1 MKKTLISFFLFG
13 LVPFVAPAV
22 LLAQGQALYFNGTNQ
37 HAEFTAPAGMPSGS
51 VARTVEFWM
60 RSDLRVG
67 AKDNHESIV
76 DLGEQ
81 AHNGSAFGIFSQVAG
96 GKTQLG
102 FWGHN
107 ADKLNIGEIPD
118 DQWHFVVIT
127 YTEPNIKCYIDG
139 ELKSTNS
146 IVTAVGGQRLNTKA
160 GKCYVGGFPGRGW
173 YYKGAVDNL
182 TIWTGERTAEQ
193 IKKDMIPYPCI
204 QGSEAGLVAHFRLN
218 EATGTTFK
226 SVNNAVTGTL
236 KNGATWTKPVADNP
250 DPISEGVWF
259 VIQNKSDADTDTDI
273 ATRRM
278 ALKAPATG
286 TPTLAPIPL
295 TGNYDDFLW
304 RTVSLG
310 GGKYKLVNKKL
321 GMAKALDSSPTNP
334 TIGDYGGYSGQSWV
348 LSQTNVAT
356 MGTNVYTM
364 TNDFITSA
372 KALAFVSNQVVVAA
386 GNKSDTKQAWV
397 FQPMC
402 LVEGYHIPKT
412 DDANCPTT
420 KQLSAGAIK
429 IYGTNTASDWAML
442 NTQLII
448 KNMVNALEVST
459 AGLNNQRIYII
470 TRYDYDPDL
479 ISKYPLVG
487 IPSAWIGAT
496 RGGQHGGYNLTM
508 VTEEMMCRV
517 GVYSRRNDTPLDVT
531 YREFDQVTH
540 EFGHTIDG
548 FCQQNGAATPVCCFS
563 DAPQECYAASVQ
575 AWFNNNFSYGEPCQ
589 RNRQL
594 LKSKQVALYNYMD
607 RAFKAENTWM
617 PPRTLRE
624 AYDVTKK

>member
-1 MKKTLISFFLFG
+1 MKKRLIGFFLFG
-13 LVPFVAPAV
+13 VVPFVVPAD
-22 LLAQGQALYFNGTNQ
+22 LFAQGQALYFSGTNQ

-51 VARTVEFWM
+51 TPRTIEFWV
-60 RSDLRVG
+60 RSGLRVG
-67 AKDNHESIV
+67 AKDNHEPIV
-76 DLGEQ
+76 ELGEQ
-81 AHNGSAFGIFSQVAG
+81 AHDGSAFGIFTQIAG
-96 GKTQLG
+96 GKTQLC

-107 ADKLNIGEIPD
+107 AVKIIGEIPD
-118 DQWHFVVIT
+118 DQWHFIAIT
-127 YTEPNIKCYIDG
+127 YTEPNLKCYIDG
-139 ELKSTNS
+139 ELKSTNPIS
-146 IVTAVGGQRLNTKA
+146 TAVGGQRLNTKT
-160 GKCYVGGFPGRGW
+160 GKCYIGGFPSRGW
-173 YYKGAVDNL
+173 YFNGAVDNL
-182 TIWTGERTAEQ
+182 SIWSGERTVEQ

-226 SVNNAVTGTL
+226 NPAGTVTGTL
-236 KNGATWTKPVADNP
+236 KNGASWTKPVVNDP

-259 VIQNKSDADTDTDI
+259 VIQNKSDADADTDP
-273 ATRRM
+273 AARRM

-286 TPTLAPIPL
+286 MPTMAQIPL

-304 RTVSLG
+304 RTISLG
-310 GGKYKLVNKKL
+310 GGKFKLVNKKL
-321 GMAKALDSSPTNP
+321 GMAKALDSSPANP
-334 TIGDYGGYSGQSWV
+334 TIGDYGGYSGQSWT
-348 LSQTNVAT
+348 LSATNAAT

-364 TNDFITSA
+364 TNDFITPA
-372 KALAFVSNQVVVAA
+372 KALAFANNQVVVAA
-386 GNKSDTKQAWV
+386 ANKSDTKQAWV

-420 KQLSAGAIK
+420 KLLSAGAIK

-448 KNMVNALEVST
+448 KNMVNALEVPSS
-459 AGLNNQRIYII
+459 ALNNERIYII

-496 RGGQHGGYNLTM
+496 RGGQHGGHNLTM

-517 GVYSRRNDTPLDVT
+517 GVYSRRNDTPPDVA
-531 YREFDQVTH
+531 YREFDQVVH

-607 RAFKAENTWM
+607 RAFKADNTWM
-617 PPRTLRE
+617 PPRILRE